1 MELTLTARGQF
12 TFDKSLMEHLGVRP
26 GEKVSI
32 KKLPD
37 GKIEIQAKK
46 NKIDDDELFSR
57 LRALAPSLNPENRA
71 YSTEEID
78 AAIADGYV
86 AGGIKGLR

>member
-1 MELTLTARGQF
+1 MELMLTARGQF
-12 TFDKSLMEHLGVRP
+12 TFNKSLMQHLGVQA

-46 NKIDDDELFSR
+46 NKISSDELFSR
-57 LRALAPSLNPENRA
+57 LRTLAPSLNPGNRTC
-71 YSTEEID
+71 STEEID
-78 AAIADGYV
+78 AAIAKGYAT
-86 AGGIKGLR
+86 AGMQGL

>member
-12 TFDKSLMEHLGVRP
+12 TFNKSLMEHLGVQP
-26 GEKVSI
+26 GEKVYI

-46 NKIDDDELFSR
+46 NKIDDNELFSR
-57 LRALAPSLNPENRA
+57 LRALAPLLNPENKT

-78 AAIADGYV
+78 SAIADSYV
-86 AGGIKGLR
+86 TSGMKGLR